1 MVEERNYLFIK
12 IWVMVKKISW
22 DSRKKCY
29 YEKIYIH
36 KWFYQINEVLSK
48 EVVEKDVQERCT

>member
-1 MVEERNYLFIK
+1 
-12 IWVMVKKISW
+12 MVKKISW